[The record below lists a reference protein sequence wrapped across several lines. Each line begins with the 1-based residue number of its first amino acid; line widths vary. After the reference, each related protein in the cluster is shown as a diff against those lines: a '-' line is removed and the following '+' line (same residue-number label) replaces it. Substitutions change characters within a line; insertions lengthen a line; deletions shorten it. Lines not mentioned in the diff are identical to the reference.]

1 MYKLIIE
8 DDEGK
13 TTVVPLVRDEISI
26 GRKEGNTI
34 RLTERNVSRFHAKIV
49 RNDGQVLIEDL
60 DSYNGVKVNGDRIS
74 GKSSVKEGDVIE
86 IGDYHLQ
93 LREESDLVPVGEH
106 AEDTGRYS
114 MEELA
119 RQTRDDITPVKA
131 GRLPEPMPVVEPAAP
146 PPRAVPVGGGDT
158 AVVRIPEAG
167 VPAAREEEG
176 LPVAGTTARLV
187 VIGQQFQ
194 GREFALNRTSMHIG
208 RSDDNDIAIDH
219 RSISKNHA
227 KVILENDTYK
237 IIDLKSA
244 NGVLVNG
251 EQYAKTE
258 LKSGDIVEL
267 GHIKFRFVDRSDAEG
282 YSPETQHTAVIR
294 IPSKPA
300 AKAAAMAEAVEAEA
314 LERTEVTAIPAAPR
328 GRIGIIIGVAAVV
341 LIGGAAGVYFGFLKD
356 RGAPGG
362 GTYDRSPVQGPIK
375 KLLDEAKAYKE
386 VAKWSEAR
394 NKAEQAQVMDPNNP
408 EVRSLL
414 AELGAEESNKT
425 LYDQAKA
432 AATLNS
438 WDEAWKK
445 MNQVSRDSYYY
456 KHAIKE
462 LPTIKEKIMQTHFD
476 AGSDLLRSREFR
488 KAIAEFN
495 VVLDLDDQHAGALA
509 GKRQAEQGG
518 GGPGPA
524 PGRPVAQKEDR
535 APRPPREKETLPAPT
550 PAPAAPA
557 EMSHIDYY
565 NEGNKLY
572 LQNRIVE
579 AVAMFQKCIKANN
592 RYPQCHRSLGI
603 CYAKLGQG
611 DKAARE
617 YKIYLQLA
625 PDAPDRKQLEQIIG
639 DFEKTK

>member
-1 MYKLIIE
+1 MFKLIIE

-34 RLTERNVSRFHAKIV
+34 RLTERNVSRFHAKII

-74 GKSSVKEGDVIE
+74 GRSSVKEGDVIE

-131 GRLPEPMPVVEPAAP
+131 GRLPEPMPVAEPAAA
-146 PPRAVPVGGGDT
+146 PPRAVSVAGGDT
-158 AVVRIPEAG
+158 AVVRIPELG
-167 VPAAREEEG
+167 IPAAREEEEAQ
-176 LPVAGTTARLV
+176 PVTGTAARLV

-227 KVILENDTYK
+227 KVILENGTYK

-258 LKSGDIVEL
+258 LKNGDIVEL
-267 GHIKFRFVDRSDAEG
+267 GHIKFRFVDRSDAEA

-294 IPSKPA
+294 MPSKPA
-300 AKAAAMAEAVEAEA
+300 AKAAAAAEGAEAAA
-314 LERTEVTAIPAAPR
+314 AERTEVTAIPAAPR
-328 GRIGIIIGVAAVV
+328 GRLGIIIGVAAVLV
-341 LIGGAAGVYFGFLKD
+341 VGGAAGVYFGFLKD
-356 RGAPGG
+356 RGASGPGPAPER
-362 GTYDRSPVQGPIK
+362 TQIR

-394 NKAEQAQVMDPNNP
+394 NKAEQAQVMDPNHP

-414 AELGAEESNKT
+414 AELGAEESNKA

-432 AATLNS
+432 AATLNN

-456 KHAIKE
+456 KHAVKE
-462 LPTIKEKIMQTHFD
+462 LPTIKEKVMQIRFD
-476 AGSDLLRSREFR
+476 SGSDLLRSREFR

-509 GKRQAEQGG
+509 GKRQAEQGL

-524 PGRPVAQKEDR
+524 PERKMAQKEDR
-535 APRPPREKETLPAPT
+535 GPRPPREKETPPPPA
-550 PAPAAPA
+550 PAPAAP

-572 LQNRIVE
+572 LQARIVE